1 MPRRRCS
8 LPPLVCTLAALS
20 LPLLLAAEP
29 RAKSCSEVRR
39 LYAAKGFSQ
48 SEAPSHEISGES
60 GGRRGSF
67 VLGAPHSAG
76 PGSAGRAAFLQ
87 PGCGSGSRCDSPS

>member
-1 MPRRRCS
+1 MPRRRGC
-8 LPPLVCTLAALS
+8 LPPLLCALAALS

-48 SEAPSHEISGES
+48 SEAPSHEISGGLQEAA
-60 GGRRGSF
+60 
-67 VLGAPHSAG
+67 LDLLCYEKYQIT
-76 PGSAGRAAFLQ
+76 PGH
-87 PGCGSGSRCDSPS
+87 P